1 MTTLSRTDGAAICLS
16 GLCILHCL
24 ALPIAASLMPI
35 FGSLA
40 ENEWIHKALVIA
52 TPFLVGAALFR
63 SCPGR
68 DRIIFVAIAGTGV
81 AFLFAA
87 AFVHELHDYET
98 PLTVVG
104 ALILASA
111 HLFRWRCHASCTSE
125 AFPAERHDI

>member
-1 MTTLSRTDGAAICLS
+1 MTSLSRTDGVALCLS

-24 ALPIAASLMPI
+24 ALPVLASLMPI

-40 ENEWIHKALVIA
+40 ENEMIHKALVIA
-52 TPFLVGAALFR
+52 TPFLVAAALFR

-68 DRIIFVAIAGTGV
+68 DRIIFLAIAGIGV
-81 AFLFAA
+81 ALLFAA

-98 PLTVVG
+98 LLTVIG

-111 HLFRWRCHASCTSE
+111 HFFRWRCHASCTSP
-125 AFPAERHDI
+125 AFPNERHDG